1 MNLDKIHGDDLLAE
15 AQFPQLPTEE
25 QRCLFLAC
33 ICFSCDCFLDVFL
46 YPRVDTL
53 LRGKGLVAG

>member
-25 QRCLFLAC
+25 QRYLFLAC
-33 ICFSCDCFLDVFL
+33 ICSVVTVFWMFFS
-46 YPRVDTL
+46 TQEWTHW
-53 LRGKGLVAG
+53 